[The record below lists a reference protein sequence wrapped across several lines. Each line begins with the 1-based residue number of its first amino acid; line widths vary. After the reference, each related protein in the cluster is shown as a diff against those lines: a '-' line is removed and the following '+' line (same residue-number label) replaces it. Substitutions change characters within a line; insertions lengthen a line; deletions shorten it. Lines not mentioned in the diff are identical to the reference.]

1 MATTY
6 LTRTSWGTATNKQ
19 KFTQSFW
26 VKRGVIGVQQAL
38 LGVESGGNNEARV
51 LFRADDTFEFYD
63 YQSGYKFRKITT
75 RKFRD
80 CSAWYNIVLAVDTT
94 HPTGSARV
102 NIYINGVQETS
113 FSTSTDPAQNLNT
126 FYNSSGNHIVQIG
139 RQSTGNSYFTGSM
152 SHVNFCDG
160 TTLAPTVFGST
171 DATTGEWKGNTSP
184 SVTYGTNGYFILK
197 NSNSVTDQS
206 GRGNNFTVGG
216 GTLTNLKDNPDNNF
230 ATFNPLNSWGA
241 AVLTNGNLTVEDTGT
256 TAGRFFATIHMNK
269 GKWYMEFNV
278 DTHLNSYTAPSF
290 LLAGTGAFQLAQ
302 IGFTSSGDGSFG
314 MSSNGRVI
322 TDGAESAVVIPALVN
337 NDKVQIAY
345 DADAGKAWFGING
358 TYFNSG
364 NPTTAAN
371 PYFTS
376 TKLQNNDVVFVSIG
390 YDGNKMSANFGNGY
404 FGTTAVSSAGTN
416 ASDNGIFEY
425 DVPTG
430 FTALST
436 KGLNL

>member
-6 LTRTSWGTATNKQ
+6 LTRTSWGTATNRQ

-26 VKRGVIGVQQAL
+26 VKRGVIGVEQVL
-38 LGVESGGNNEARV
+38 FGVESGGSNEARV
-51 LFRADDTFEFYD
+51 LFKADDTFEFYD
-63 YQSGYKFRKITT
+63 YQSAYKFRKITN

-139 RQSTGNSYFTGSM
+139 RQSTGGSYFTGSM

-197 NSNSVTDQS
+197 DSNSVTDQS

-256 TAGRFFATIHMNK
+256 TVGHFFTTIHMNK

-302 IGFTSSGDGSFG
+302 IGFSSSGDGSFG
-314 MSSNGRVI
+314 ISSNGRAI
-322 TDGAESAVVIPALVN
+322 TDGAEGAVVIPALVN
-337 NDKVQIAY
+337 NDKVQLAY

-364 NPTTAAN
+364 NPSTAAN

-376 TKLQNNDVVFVSIG
+376 TKLQNNDVVFVSLG

-416 ASDNGIFEY
+416 ASGNGIFEY
-425 DVPTG
+425 NVPSG